1 MKKLF
6 LIPAV
11 MLLAGSVF
19 GQAKFLAKDT
29 PEKCKT
35 KDLLFLVTFDKH
47 SVNADFAKGDK

>member
-19 GQAKFLAKDT
+19 GQAKYLSQDLDKKTAAKD
-29 PEKCKT
+29 
-35 KDLLFLVTFDKH
+35 LMFLVTFDKH
-47 SVNADFAKGDK
+47 GVNADFAKGG